1 MKDEGGTPS
10 SFILDPSSAAPCAAS
25 AAPCAASGLTVRYGA
40 TTALDG
46 VDFDLAAGEVHALV
60 GENGAGKSTLLR
72 VLAGA
77 VRPDSGRLALHAP
90 VAWAPQEAELPADAT
105 AEEWIFLGRELRG
118 RLGLL
123 DHAAMRARSAA
134 ALAAVGSRVAPD
146 ARCGALP
153 ASQRKQVQLA
163 RALGEGGGG
172 ILLLDEPTAVLGAE
186 DAARLFDAVRAAR
199 TAGAGVVWVS
209 HRLDEVLA
217 IADRVTVLRD
227 GRRVASEPAAAVDA
241 GRLVQLMVG
250 RALDPPFADRPPAG
264 APVLRV
270 DGLCSGRLRDLSLT
284 VRAGEIVGLAGLL
297 AAGRSAALETI
308 AGLRPRR
315 AGRVDCA
322 VPPVLLA
329 EDRARTGLVPTFDL
343 RENVFLPA
351 PGWRL
356 RHGDERRAAAAWV
369 ERLAIRAAGIDAP
382 IGSLSGGNQQ
392 KTLLARALRR
402 GAGLLLLDEPTAG
415 VDVAAKAD
423 IHAHIRRLA
432 AQGSAILLA
441 SSDLPELLHLCDRI
455 VCLYDGR
462 VAAELT
468 APDEAAVAAAITGQE
483 ISPQRRRDAEAAEVQ

>member
-1 MKDEGGTPS
+1 MKDERGTPS
-10 SFILDPSSAAPCAAS
+10 SFILDPSSAAPRAAS
-25 AAPCAASGLTVRYGA
+25 AALCAASGLTVRYGA

-90 VAWAPQEAELPADAT
+90 VAWAPQEAELPADAR

-123 DHAAMRARSAA
+123 DRAAMRARGAA

-163 RALGEGGGG
+163 RALGEGGGV
-172 ILLLDEPTAVLGAE
+172 LLLDEPTAVLGAE

-199 TAGAGVVWVS
+199 AAGAGVVWVS

-227 GRRVASEPAAAVDA
+227 GRRVACEPAAAFDA
-241 GRLVQLMVG
+241 ARLVQLMVG
-250 RALDPPFADRPPAG
+250 RALDPPAADRPPAG

-270 DGLCSGRLRDLSLT
+270 AGLCSGRLRDLSLT

-322 VPPVLLA
+322 APPVLLA
-329 EDRARTGLVPTFDL
+329 EDRARTGLVPTFGL

-351 PGWRL
+351 LRWRL
-356 RHGDERRAAAAWV
+356 RHGDERRAAAAWT
-369 ERLAIRAAGIDAP
+369 ERLAIRAAGVDAP

-392 KTLLARALRR
+392 KALLARALRR

-415 VDVAAKAD
+415 VDVAAKSD

-432 AQGSAILLA
+432 AEGSAILLA

-455 VCLYDGR
+455 ICLYDGGA
-462 VAAELT
+462 VAEL
-468 APDEAAVAAAITGQE
+468 AASDEATVAAAITGQT
-483 ISPQRRRDAEAAEVQ
+483 STRRREGAEMI